1 MFDGN
6 WRQTVSKGVDPI
18 GVSLRNAGVTADAL
32 TVAGLVIATIGAV
45 VIGNGYLQ
53 IGFVMLLLA
62 GIPDLLDGAVAKA
75 SNTASKRG
83 AFFDSTADRVT
94 DALLF
99 GGIAWYLASDPR
111 YANSRIMMLPVAVM
125 ASAFVVSYMRAKGE
139 LLGFDAKGGIMERAE
154 RFIAVSIGL
163 LFPSILIPVLWIM
176 LVLTLVT
183 VGQRFA
189 KIWRQATNDLPE
201 DRRPAVR
208 RSPRPSRERTRL
220 TMAERRA
227 RRREARK

>member
-6 WRQTVSKGVDPI
+6 WRETVSKGVDPI
-18 GVSLRNAGVTADAL
+18 GESLRKAGVTADAL
-32 TVAGLVIATIGAV
+32 TVSGIAIATAGAF

-53 IGFVMLLLA
+53 LGFVFLLLA

-75 SNTASKRG
+75 SNSASKRG
-83 AFFDSTADRVT
+83 AFFDSTFDRIS

-99 GGIAWYLASDPR
+99 GGIAWYLASNEPW
-111 YANSRIMMLPVAVM
+111 ANSRIMLLPVAVM
-125 ASAFVVSYMRAKGE
+125 ATAMLVSYMRAKGE

-163 LFPSILIPVLWIM
+163 LFPAILLPVLWIM
-176 LVLTLVT
+176 LVLTAIT
-183 VGQRFA
+183 AGPRFA
-189 KIWRQATNDLPE
+189 KFWKQATNDLPE
-201 DRRPAVR
+201 DRRPAPR
-208 RSPRPSRERTRL
+208 RRPRERT

-227 RRREARK
+227 NRRSTRS